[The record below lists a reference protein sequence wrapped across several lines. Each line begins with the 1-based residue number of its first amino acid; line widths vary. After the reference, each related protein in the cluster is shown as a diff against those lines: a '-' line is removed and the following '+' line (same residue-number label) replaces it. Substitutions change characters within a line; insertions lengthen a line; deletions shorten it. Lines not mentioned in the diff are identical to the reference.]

1 MDPTITKASTGKERL
16 VAACA
21 ESQSTS
27 RGPNRTRFLAV
38 QVTIRA
44 KMQCDKKCLLEAADA
59 SKKRNLMAV
68 GGQADNDVDLCEED
82 NVDTKRS
89 VKLFQ
94 RGRERLPGCVERT
107 DAPVY
112 MCCECCTFCCL
123 LLMDK
128 ARAKDKIYI

>member
-1 MDPTITKASTGKERL
+1 MSHGPHHYKSINWQGKACGSVCRITINITCPEQNPFL
-16 VAACA
+16 D
-21 ESQSTS
+21 STS
-27 RGPNRTRFLAV
+27 R
-38 QVTIRA
+38 
-44 KMQCDKKCLLEAADA
+44 AADA

-94 RGRERLPGCVERT
+94 RGRERLPGCVVRT